1 MEKTSTE
8 PKIHS
13 ILGSWQERC
22 KKNATGSGGGWG
34 RVGEL
39 GLGKCFANY
48 ESNET
53 EEEEEEKL
61 KGSSENRGW

>member
-13 ILGSWQERC
+13 ILGSCILAR
-22 KKNATGSGGGWG
+22 KVSKGWG
-34 RVGEL
+34 RGGEL